1 MKFEVSSNKIFSLN
15 GSNKEEIHPFWLRE
29 RVSEKEYLDEGTQ
42 QRLFDPSTM
51 RNSVEIIN
59 AEING
64 DFLNIQFNDGVNS
77 KFEIK
82 KLSDE
87 LSLNSNEIIDIKK
100 VQWKSDFK
108 DIKNF
113 KFNNK
118 FADSEDM
125 LNLLI
130 NFYKFG
136 FVIIQDVPANDN
148 FLVEFGNMI
157 GSVKRTNFGEYFNVK
172 SKPNPNDLA
181 YTALNLSPHTDN
193 TYRNPFHPCIQILH
207 CI

>member
-125 LNLLI
+125 LN
-130 NFYKFG
+130 
-136 FVIIQDVPANDN
+136 
-148 FLVEFGNMI
+148 
-157 GSVKRTNFGEYFNVK
+157 
-172 SKPNPNDLA
+172 
-181 YTALNLSPHTDN
+181 
-193 TYRNPFHPCIQILH
+193 ILM
-207 CI
+207 

>member
-108 DIKNF
+108 DIK
-113 KFNNK
+113 
-118 FADSEDM
+118 
-125 LNLLI
+125 LLQVGLPVT
-130 NFYKFG
+130 K
-136 FVIIQDVPANDN
+136 DLVPS
-148 FLVEFGNMI
+148 I
-157 GSVKRTNFGEYFNVK
+157 GSITQEKSLLVFFNPY
-172 SKPNPNDLA
+172 S
-181 YTALNLSPHTDN
+181 SP
-193 TYRNPFHPCIQILH
+193 II
-207 CI
+207 